1 MRRVVFVDLDDTL
14 FHTRHKTGAHAS
26 LVAVAFTSDGAPASF
41 MNERQRAFYDWIA
54 HGADVVPTTGRNA
67 AAYRRVSLPFG
78 GWAICSFGGL
88 VLRPDGT
95 ADPDWRARMAALVE
109 PDTLASLAGVVRGE
123 GIRVRIVEDDGL
135 PLYLSIKCAVG
146 DNARLGPVRDAM
158 TGAAPP
164 GWQIHLNGHNLSV
177 LPPFLGKEHAVRW
190 YRANVAGEDA
200 LAIGVGDSL
209 SDAPFLA
216 ACDFAVAPS
225 QSQLLLEL
233 LP

>member
-164 GWQIHLNGHNLSV
+164 AGRYTSTGTTSRSCRLSSARSTPCDGTAPM
-177 LPPFLGKEHAVRW
+177 LLVRM
-190 YRANVAGEDA
+190 R
-200 LAIGVGDSL
+200 S
-209 SDAPFLA
+209 
-216 ACDFAVAPS
+216 PS
-225 QSQLLLEL
+225 VSGTA
-233 LP
+233 